1 MTPRIPLFIVCPECE
16 RVREVRNR
24 YTQRRYRD
32 SLCKSCSGRRS
43 LAKTDHR
50 ASGTLGGKACQAKF
64 RAARLAALK
73 GLAPLEAYR
82 LGRMHGWAAGARSVR
97 RRLKLSTQRAA

>member
-1 MTPRIPLFIVCPECE
+1 MTLPLFITCPACE
-16 RVREVRNR
+16 KIRQVKNLYE
-24 YTQRRYRD
+24 QRRYK
-32 SLCKSCSGRRS
+32 SNLCKSCAGRLT

-50 ASGTLGGKACQAKF
+50 ATGSLGGKACQAKF

-82 LGRMHGWAAGARSVR
+82 LGRMHGWAAGARSVSR
-97 RRLKLSTQRAA
+97 AGLSQSEM